1 MKPHDWPLV
10 SFSPENQY
18 DRTLATRPN
27 GHSPFLY
34 LSPTIR
40 YSSSKRSRC
49 LRRIRDLIHVIAVD
63 KSQPRFLPG
72 QLVRHRR
79 YGYRG
84 VVVRMDRECQA
95 GVDWYQSNQTQPN
108 RNQPWYHVLIDG
120 SDSITYAAE
129 TSLAMDVSGQPV
141 NHPLV
146 DTFFSKFTGTSYVR
160 NDQPWPGDPD
170 E

>member
-1 MKPHDWPLV
+1 
-10 SFSPENQY
+10 
-18 DRTLATRPN
+18 
-27 GHSPFLY
+27 
-34 LSPTIR
+34 
-40 YSSSKRSRC
+40 
-49 LRRIRDLIHVIAVD
+49 VIAVE
-63 KSQPRFLPG
+63 KSQPRFLAG

-84 VVVRMDRECQA
+84 VVVRMDRKCQA
-95 GVDWYQSNQTQPN
+95 DVDWYESNRTQPN
-108 RNQPWYHVLIDG
+108 RNQPWYHVLVDG

-146 DTFFSKFTGTSYVR
+146 DTFFSEFTGTAYVR
-160 NDQPWPGDPD
+160 NDQPWPGGPD